1 MKKIIIL
8 FLLYPSIALSSN
20 SVTKVLPLSAEI
32 QNEKFFSYRIK
43 EFKFKQPRLQVE
55 VDRATGE
62 LKSIETKLIVTTDV
76 PSSFSAG
83 YKISTNVLV
92 SECFDNKG
100 NSTKADFAE
109 HTLDGEVLSVGKEI
123 TLNDFFTNRDTLW
136 VEKEFKIDFDND
148 VQVDVED
155 ERCSGKVT
163 LSIGLDF

>member
-1 MKKIIIL
+1 MKKVITL
-8 FLLYPSIALSSN
+8 LLLYPSIAMSSN

-43 EFKFKQPRLQVE
+43 EFKFKDPSLK
-55 VDRATGE
+55 VDVNRATGE
-62 LKSIETKLIVTTDV
+62 LKTIDTKLIVTTDV

-83 YKISTNVLV
+83 YKISTNVLL
-92 SECFDNKG
+92 SECFDHKG
-100 NSTKADFAE
+100 NPTKSNFAE

-123 TLNDFFTNRDTLW
+123 RLDDFFTDRDTLW
-136 VEKEFKIDFDND
+136 VEKGFRIDFDNN